1 MDKRLVLAIWILLG
15 LSFVVIP
22 VLHVVMKSNY
32 LFGVDLLLCVSLG
45 LMTIAWSYK
54 KRYEFWKLNKERRK
68 NPLSWKTRLKRAK
81 KPVIKNRDGKTLSL
95 SGRGEIVFLTIL
107 TWIVVEGLCVVGLKL
122 DPVTSFEVA
131 CIAGFTVLGSL
142 IALYFSR
149 RKRRMIEKFRPKPR
163 ITKVGFVVAP
173 LLMWLVVFFGTGV
186 TGFGSD
192 RWTVGLLLGGV
203 LAGLMWVGAG
213 LRVRK
218 TGWKKFSW
226 ADALNTVSKAM
237 YAGARRGA
245 FTRWAGNVSKS
256 RRVSFGNIDSRIER
270 AGYEYR
276 EHYNQQLKREREWNK
291 WLEDHDW

>member
-1 MDKRLVLAIWILLG
+1 MNDKFLVLLIWIFMGVLFSSTG
-15 LSFVVIP
+15 LSVVFPSVYWI
-22 VLHVVMKSNY
+22 VVMFLAGLGWSGVGLY
-32 LFGVDLLLCVSLG
+32 L
-45 LMTIAWSYK
+45 MWSY
-54 KRYEFWKLNKERRK
+54 RYTYWKLNKDRRK

-95 SGRGEIVFLTIL
+95 SGRGEVVFLTIL
-107 TWIVVEGLCVVGLKL
+107 TWIVVEGLCVYLK
-122 DPVTSFEVA
+122 VNYVISFGFA
-131 CIAGFTVLGSL
+131 CIAGFVVLGSL
-142 IALYFSR
+142 IGLYFSR
-149 RKRRMIEKFRPKPR
+149 RKRRMIEKFRPKAR

-186 TGFGSD
+186 TGFDSD
-192 RWTVGLLLGGV
+192 RWTVGMLLGGV
-203 LAGLMWVGAG
+203 LASLMWIGAS

-245 FTRWAGNVSKS
+245 FTRWAGSVSKS
-256 RRVSFGNIDSRIER
+256 RKVSFGNIDSRIER

-276 EHYNQQLKREREWNK
+276 EHYNQQLRKEREWDK
-291 WLEDHDW
+291 WLKDHDW